1 MGLCFKKKTSHYN
14 ETRRKKKNEKAN
26 LDKELIHGALLDA
39 NGICL
44 VQIVVN
50 KKNKRTFIRQITELI
65 ISMRDKWK
73 RIEQKNRRADAA
85 T

>member
-1 MGLCFKKKTSHYN
+1 MGRCLKKTSHYN

-50 KKNKRTFIRQITELI
+50 KKKTKKKQMDFYTT
-65 ISMRDKWK
+65 DY
-73 RIEQKNRRADAA
+73 
-85 T
+85 